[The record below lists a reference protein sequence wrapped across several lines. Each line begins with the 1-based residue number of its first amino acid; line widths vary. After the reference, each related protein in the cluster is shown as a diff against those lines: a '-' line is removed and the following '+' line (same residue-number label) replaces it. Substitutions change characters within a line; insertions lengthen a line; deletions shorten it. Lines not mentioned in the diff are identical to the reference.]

1 MMPEGTILTS
11 TEDAGESKE
20 KVSPEKK
27 VEILPKLTSVPWP
40 AVVVI
45 SVLISILSV
54 FFYDRFYAQKIIAV
68 DMKGYIAKQRD
79 LYMEGKLTDEQ
90 FRANV
95 DKLEEAIK
103 SIPSNRVAI
112 MGDVV
117 LKNAEQKQLP

>member
-1 MMPEGTILTS
+1 MPEGVILS
-11 TEDAGESKE
+11 SEEDEGENK
-20 KVSPEKK
+20 KVSPAGKFQTTAK
-27 VEILPKLTSVPWP
+27 RISISWP
-40 AVVVI
+40 VVVI
-45 SVLISILSV
+45 ISILISVLSV
-54 FFYDRFYAQKIIAV
+54 FFYDRFFVQKIIAV

-95 DKLEEAIK
+95 DKLEEAVK

>member
-1 MMPEGTILTS
+1 MPEGVVLS
-11 TEDAGESKE
+11 
-20 KVSPEKK
+20 SPEDSGENEKK
-27 VEILPKLTSVPWP
+27 SSLERKAGMQTKRTSIPWP
-40 AVVVI
+40 AVVIISLLI
-45 SVLISILSV
+45 SVLSL
-54 FFYDRFYAQKIIAV
+54 FFYDRFFAQKIIAV

-95 DKLEEAIK
+95 DKLEDAVK

>member
-1 MMPEGTILTS
+1 MPEGTILTS
-11 TEDAGESKE
+11 LEDDGENKE
-20 KVSPEKK
+20 KALPSEK
-27 VEILPKLTSVPWP
+27 VETPSKRTSVSWS
-40 AVVVI
+40 AVVIISLLI
-45 SVLISILSV
+45 SVLSV
-54 FFYDRFYAQKIIAV
+54 FLYDRFFAQKIIAL

-95 DKLEEAIK
+95 DKLEEAVK
-103 SIPSNRVAI
+103 SIPANRVAI